1 VQSLKTLRAAS
12 RSVTVRDER
21 NTFETSETVRPSR
34 WWRVDCCTSP
44 HPTPQLAG
52 FGGTMLR
59 PCALAGAAALVG
71 LLASSSQATPIYGSM
86 IATGGDVVVT
96 FDSNDAAY
104 TSELF
109 LDGAYGDELGVLFNN
124 KTTAVGT
131 SMNLGSFAA
140 GTELVFK
147 LIVNETGDVF
157 YTGAESR
164 NADSLAHAMVYGGEE
179 QVLIG
184 FEDVLGGGDFDYN
197 DLMFSFTNVAGDD
210 TVAGGGTGATTGSA
224 STAAGAGAGAAGGSG
239 GVAVAAVDEPS
250 TLVLLGGGLSLLVVV
265 MRRKQS
271 AAGSRDL
278 KPEA

>member
-1 VQSLKTLRAAS
+1 
-12 RSVTVRDER
+12 
-21 NTFETSETVRPSR
+21 
-34 WWRVDCCTSP
+34 
-44 HPTPQLAG
+44 
-52 FGGTMLR
+52 MLR

-71 LLASSSQATPIYGSM
+71 LLASSSQATPIYGTM

-96 FDSNDAAY
+96 FDSNDAVY

-124 KTTAVGT
+124 KATAVGT

-147 LIVNETGDVF
+147 LIVYETGDVF
-157 YTGAESR
+157 YTGADSR
-164 NADSLAHAMVYGGEE
+164 NLDNLAHAMVYSGEE

-210 TVAGGGTGATTGSA
+210 TVVGGGTGATTGSA
-224 STAAGAGAGAAGGSG
+224 SNHAGAGTAGGSG

-250 TLVLLGGGLSLLVVV
+250 TLVLLGSGLSMLVVA
-265 MRRKQS
+265 MRRQRSKV
-271 AAGSRDL
+271 
-278 KPEA
+278 

>member
-1 VQSLKTLRAAS
+1 
-12 RSVTVRDER
+12 
-21 NTFETSETVRPSR
+21 
-34 WWRVDCCTSP
+34 
-44 HPTPQLAG
+44 
-52 FGGTMLR
+52 MLR
-59 PCALAGAAALVG
+59 PCAFAGAAALVG
-71 LLASSSQATPIYGSM
+71 LLASSSQATPIYGTM

-104 TSELF
+104 MSELF

-131 SMNLGSFAA
+131 SMNLGSFAT

-147 LIVNETGDVF
+147 LIVHETGDVF
-157 YTGAESR
+157 YTGADSR
-164 NADSLAHAMVYGGEE
+164 NLDNLTHAMVYIGEE

-210 TVAGGGTGATTGSA
+210 TVMGGGTGATTGSA
-224 STAAGAGAGAAGGSG
+224 SNNAGTGAAAGGSG
-239 GVAVAAVDEPS
+239 GGAVTVVDEPS
-250 TLVLLGGGLSLLVVV
+250 TLVLLGSGLSMLVVV
-265 MRRKQS
+265 MRRKPS